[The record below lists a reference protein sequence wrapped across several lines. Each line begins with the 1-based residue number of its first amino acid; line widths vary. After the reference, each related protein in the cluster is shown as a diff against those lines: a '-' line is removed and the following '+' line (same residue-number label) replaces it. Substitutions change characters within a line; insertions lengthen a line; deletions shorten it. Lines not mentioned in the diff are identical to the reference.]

1 MEVGMLYRSSIAA
14 VALWA
19 ALAMPAAAQGA
30 DPAKYPD
37 WSGQWRAQGGG
48 RFDPLKPPGR
58 GQQAPLTPEYQ
69 KIFDEGQDDL
79 NAGGQGNNLRV
90 LCQPQGMPRQM
101 SVIWGMEIL
110 SHPGTTYI
118 LFENIMP
125 RRVYTDGRDFPKDV
139 EGAYAG
145 HSVGKWLDT
154 DGDGKFDTLE
164 IETRNFKGPRTVETS
179 GIPLHADNQ
188 T

>member
-1 MEVGMLYRSSIAA
+1 MLYRGSIGHLALVA
-14 VALWA
+14 ALWVTT
-19 ALAMPAAAQGA
+19 PGA
-30 DPAKYPD
+30 PTPDAKYPG

-48 RFDPLKPPGR
+48 RFDPQKPPGR

-110 SHPGTTYI
+110 IH
-118 LFENIMP
+118 
-125 RRVYTDGRDFPKDV
+125 
-139 EGAYAG
+139 
-145 HSVGKWLDT
+145 
-154 DGDGKFDTLE
+154 
-164 IETRNFKGPRTVETS
+164 
-179 GIPLHADNQ
+179 
-188 T
+188 